1 MQYKYNLI
9 FFIKIATFILSP
21 WIFHFYNGC
30 ILNKY
35 GEKINIL
42 CSKLEI
48 RTYRLLIQSKHNK
61 DSIIIGLGEV
71 IPNNVVTE
79 QYYINDNGKGNK
91 EINKQLRESTSKSAK
106 CYETATKKKSC
117 VFETKNYSRL
127 EKKIFKQ
134 LDYENFLKNNKI
146 IGDKMYKKIIRR
158 KYGLK
163 LASPLILSLI
173 LSIALILDL
182 FGGYG
187 FIRALFK
194 LFTALSALNGLK
206 PFYSFLMRT
215 PLKSLVTPIR
225 QGSTS
230 GSSGDYY
237 AVLDLFFFNVIYV
250 LPLIILGVT
259 TISGIFY
266 YHKKV
271 KKYESIKFRKR

>member
-1 MQYKYNLI
+1 
-9 FFIKIATFILSP
+9 
-21 WIFHFYNGC
+21 C
-30 ILNKY
+30 ILNTY

-48 RTYRLLIQSKHNK
+48 RTYRLLIQSKQNK
-61 DSIIIGLGEV
+61 DSIIIGLGEL

-79 QYYINDNGKGNK
+79 QYYINNNGKGNN
-91 EINKQLRESTSKSAK
+91 EINKQLRESTSKRAK
-106 CYETATKKKSC
+106 CYETAMKKKSC

-127 EKKIFKQ
+127 EKKIFKE

-146 IGDKMYKKIIRR
+146 ISDKMYKKIICR

-163 LASPLILSLI
+163 LASPLILALI

-182 FGGYG
+182 FGCYG
-187 FIRALFK
+187 FIKALFK
-194 LFTALSALNGLK
+194 LFTALSALKGLK
-206 PFYSFLMRT
+206 PFYSFLMGT
-215 PLKSLVTPIR
+215 PLKSLVTPVKMASSQGG
-225 QGSTS
+225 QGSN
-230 GSSGDYY
+230 YY

-271 KKYESIKFRKR
+271 KKYESIKFRKM

>member
-21 WIFHFYNGC
+21 WIFHFYNDC

-48 RTYRLLIQSKHNK
+48 RTYRLLIQSKQNK
-61 DSIIIGLGEV
+61 DSIIIGLGEL

-106 CYETATKKKSC
+106 CYKTATKKKSC

-146 IGDKMYKKIIRR
+146 ISDKLYKKIMRR

-163 LASPLILSLI
+163 LASPLILALI

-187 FIRALFK
+187 FIKALFK
-194 LFTALSALNGLK
+194 LFTALSAWEGLK
-206 PFYSFLMRT
+206 PFYLFLMET
-215 PLKSLVTPIR
+215 PLKSLVTPVKMTCS
-225 QGSTS
+225 QGQRN
-230 GSSGDYY
+230 YY

-250 LPLIILGVT
+250 LPLIILGVI